1 MPAHLPSDPR
11 ADPSGAPDP
20 QPGPRRGR
28 LLHRLSLA
36 AAVTASALPML
47 ALSPFERLG
56 YDAYWHVFIAGQEQ
70 WRVLWEEV
78 HRNAHP
84 PLFYLALKAAI
95 EAFGASPIVYR
106 LVPMLATVGSAWLV
120 GRIVER
126 ITRRLWLPAIA
137 AFAFGASLSAV
148 TIGLDVRAYSLAAM
162 FVLAACLALLDLV
175 DHGFAAPGHCARVT
189 FALGAGLALLTHY
202 VTALFL
208 VGCVA
213 AALAPAA
220 VDGEYRRRLLA
231 EGRRRWAANL
241 LTFAVPFAVLAVE
254 YAVHLG
260 SWGQLHHVPAFL
272 FDTEREGPLAFVWR
286 NTRALFDLFVP
297 ALDHRPFAS
306 TLTFPG
312 PRLSGAAVGV
322 LAAAA
327 LAAVAWL
334 GLRPSGRHRA
344 GSAARRVPPLLL
356 LAMTGLLIALAL
368 LGRYPYGGYLRHQFV
383 LFPFAVIV
391 TALVADE
398 VARGAARRFGRSL
411 GALAVGL
418 FALAVALNTASW
430 TGQFR
435 TVRAPLM
442 QDQIDRFRGV
452 FPAAEVIYVDQF
464 NLVNLF
470 LHHDE
475 LRWRFVRRIPSG
487 APVDLWRVG
496 GDGTGGVSVGFD
508 LCRDQAQWQL
518 DLSQRPTYR
527 RIRRCLDATGAERV
541 TVFRPQQRGKPL
553 RWRLARTEE
562 LARRLA
568 ESTGMVLE
576 TLEVGEDG
584 DVYAAFARR

>member
-1 MPAHLPSDPR
+1 VPGHHPSEPR
-11 ADPSGAPDP
+11 VDRSGG
-20 QPGPRRGR
+20 PGWPPEPRRGR

-36 AAVTASALPML
+36 AAVAASALPML

-56 YDAYWHVFIAGQEQ
+56 YDAYWHVFIGGQEQ

-126 ITRRLWLPAIA
+126 ITRRPWLPAVA

-148 TIGLDVRAYSLAAM
+148 TIGLDVRSYSLAAM
-162 FVLAACLALLDLV
+162 FMLAACLAFLGLA
-175 DHGFAAPGHCARVT
+175 DHGFAAPDHPARAT
-189 FALGAGLALLTHY
+189 FAVAAALALSTHY
-202 VTALFL
+202 VAALFL
-208 VGCVA
+208 LGCLV

-220 VDGEYRRRLLA
+220 VDRQYRQRLFA
-231 EGRRRWAANL
+231 AGRRRWAANL
-241 LTFAVPFAVLAVE
+241 ATFAPPFAVLAAE
-254 YAVHLG
+254 YLVHIG
-260 SWGQLHHVPAFL
+260 SWGRLHHVPAFL
-272 FDTEREGPLAFVWR
+272 FDAGREGPLAFVWR
-286 NTRALFDLFVP
+286 NTRALFDLFAP
-297 ALDHRPFAS
+297 ALDHRPYAS
-306 TLTFPG
+306 TLVFPG
-312 PRLSGAAVGV
+312 QRLSGAAVAV
-322 LAAAA
+322 LAGAA
-327 LAAVAWL
+327 LAAVLWL
-334 GLRPSGRHRA
+334 GLRPAGRERA
-344 GSAARRVPPLLL
+344 ASPARRVPPLLL

-368 LGRYPYGGYLRHQFV
+368 LGKYPYGGYLRHQFV

-398 VARGAARRFGRSL
+398 GALVAARRFGRSL

-418 FALAVALNTASW
+418 FALAVGLNTASW
-430 TGQFR
+430 IAQFQVVR
-435 TVRAPLM
+435 TPMM
-442 QDQIDRFRGV
+442 QEQVDRFREV

-470 LHHDE
+470 MHHDE
-475 LRWRFVRRIPSG
+475 LRWRFVRRIPGG

-541 TVFRPQQRGKPL
+541 TVFRPQQRGKPI
-553 RWRLARTEE
+553 RWRLARTEK

-576 TLEVGEDG
+576 TLEVGEEG